1 MLYHRFRDEG
11 HEAKGV
17 DDMNWRNLTRF
28 VMLGIIVCLICLL
41 LSGMFRVESV
51 AHPCPVQTEG
61 IICKCDI
68 ESMET
73 KEETEAPFM
82 PISEDDRHTIE
93 CVVQGESGNESLEG
107 KMWVATCLLNAMR
120 NSDIDAETARVSG
133 QYAGWNENV
142 SEETK
147 IAVSMVFDGGKVTH
161 DSVLWFYAP
170 RWCESNW
177 HESQQFVAEI
187 GSHRFFAPHQ

>member
-1 MLYHRFRDEG
+1 MAEYIERET
-11 HEAKGV
+11 A
-17 DDMNWRNLTRF
+17 DMNRRDPTQLM
-28 VMLGIIVCLICLL
+28 MLVAIACLICLF
-41 LSGMFRVESV
+41 LSGVLRVASVAYQCPSQTETIIYKCAVES
-51 AHPCPVQTEG
+51 T
-61 IICKCDI
+61 
-68 ESMET
+68 ET
-73 KEETEAPFM
+73 KDETEKPFM
-82 PISEDDRHTIE
+82 PITDDDRHTIE
-93 CVVQGESGNESLEG
+93 CVVQGEAGNEPFEG

-120 NSDIDAETARVSG
+120 NSDIDAETARISG

-147 IAVSMVFDGGKVTH
+147 IAVSMVFDDGKVTH

-170 RWCESNW
+170 RWCNSEW